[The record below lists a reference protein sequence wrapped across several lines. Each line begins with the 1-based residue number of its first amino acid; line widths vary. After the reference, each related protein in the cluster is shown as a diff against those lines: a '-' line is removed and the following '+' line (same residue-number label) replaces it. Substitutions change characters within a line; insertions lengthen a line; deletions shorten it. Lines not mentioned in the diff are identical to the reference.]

1 MNIVAKELEK
11 YIQERCNFKVKVFE
25 QENFGEYLF
34 QFSIFNGKIN
44 ITYKIDYSKSFEENF
59 SSIKKELLY
68 VIFKS

>member
-11 YIQERCNFKVKVFE
+11 YIQERCYCKVKVCE
-25 QENFGEYLF
+25 LENFGEYLF